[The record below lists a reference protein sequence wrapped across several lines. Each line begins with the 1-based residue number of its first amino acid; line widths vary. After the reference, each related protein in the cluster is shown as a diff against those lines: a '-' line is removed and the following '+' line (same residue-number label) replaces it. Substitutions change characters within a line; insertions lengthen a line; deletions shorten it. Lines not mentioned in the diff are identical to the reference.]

1 MSLGHMDQVVEID
14 EYSGILVAQYG
25 GIDQQYSESTT
36 PISFPHSPQWSREEN
51 LLLTTTDGTTVA
63 VEYAIDIESGGL
75 TEVWSHGREE
85 ALYSAALG
93 DIQELSSG
101 GHMMSFGMGAL
112 IQELNADGEVIWSLQ
127 GRAGKDRMTSI
138 RLLNF
143 REDGLG
149 WEPASGE
156 E

>member
-1 MSLGHMDQVVEID
+1 MVAMTSNIQID
-14 EYSGILVAQYG
+14 EQ
-25 GIDQQYSESTT
+25 STT

-93 DIQELSSG
+93 EVQEVHSG
-101 GHMMSFGMGAL
+101 GHVVSFWNGGIGPRIKCRRGSDMVFTRACRQRSNDL
-112 IQELNADGEVIWSLQ
+112 HSPVELS
-127 GRAGKDRMTSI
+127 
-138 RLLNF
+138 
-143 REDGLG
+143 
-149 WEPASGE
+149 
-156 E
+156 